1 MDRWTEIELFVQVA
15 ELGSLSR
22 AAESLGLSNAA
33 ASRHLA
39 ALEAR
44 LAARLVQRNT
54 RRLFLTDVGDAFYR
68 RCKPLLGELQ
78 EAETAVNEAVLKP
91 TGLLRIQA
99 SLSFS
104 MIVIAPLLPEFSA
117 RYPDL
122 RVEIVASNRYADLLE
137 GGIDVAI
144 RNREFENDSA
154 ITVRRL
160 AETKRVLAASPQ
172 YLQRHGTPRTPDE
185 LKKHRL
191 LIYNLANHPNELRL
205 TRDGIESALAVQGV
219 LEAND
224 GQIVRAAALKHLGI
238 LMQPM
243 YIIHGAAA
251 ARVGAAAAD
260 DQHRLPDAKAF
271 AGQGALLCRLPGRA
285 VRGAGFRAPVDR
297 LSPRSATSSVPS
309 RRKIGTPLTDSRA
322 QPSPLDGRSTG
333 PTG

>member
-39 ALEAR
+39 ALEER
-44 LAARLVQRNT
+44 LSARLVQRNT
-54 RRLFLTDVGDAFYR
+54 RRLFLTEVGEAFYR
-68 RCKPLLGELQ
+68 RCKPLLGELRD
-78 EAETAVNEAVLKP
+78 AETAVNETAVKP
-91 TGLLRIQA
+91 TGLLRVQA

-104 MIVIAPLLPEFSA
+104 MIVIAPLLPEFA
-117 RYPDL
+117 ERYPDL
-122 RVEIVASNRYADLLE
+122 RVEIVTSNRYPDLLE
-137 GGIDVAI
+137 NGIDVAV

-172 YLQRHGTPRTPDE
+172 YLQRHGTPRTPEE
-185 LKKHRL
+185 LAKHRL

-205 TRDGIESALAVQGV
+205 TGRDGSVTSLAVHGV

-224 GQIVRAAALKHLGI
+224 GQVVRAAALKHLGI

-243 YIIHGAAA
+243 YIIHEDVIAGRLVPLLTEWELQRLTINIAYPTRRHLPAKVRCFVDFLVEQFAAN
-251 ARVGAAAAD
+251 D
-260 DQHRLPDAKAF
+260 F
-271 AGQGALLCRLPGRA
+271 E
-285 VRGAGFRAPVDR
+285 
-297 LSPRSATSSVPS
+297 
-309 RRKIGTPLTDSRA
+309 RRWMA
-322 QPSPLDGRSTG
+322 
-333 PTG
+333 